1 GKTACEDQARR
12 AVLSVY
18 VPAHGQARQRA
29 AIAEELIG
37 ACQGRA
43 DARRKNRV
51 VILILEIGRLPPF
64 RDHRWPIRE
73 TGEPRPHRRR
83 WLNRGPTLAAITH
96 GVPELAAAGTDV
108 EEAANRVNGLSD
120 QRRNARHIIR
130 AVDCGSVEFERI
142 DQRAGTIQCWG
153 YMVGRPVG
161 MNRRLPQSLLPS
173 ISGRNSLAEHG
184 TPRPL
189 GYSPERAIPQQD
201 PISSPIGATK
211 RRHYYLMRT
220 NK

>member
-1 GKTACEDQARR
+1 MGYVRLRLGRKIAAHDIDARRLILAVPFGRQTACEDQAMR
-12 AVLSVY
+12 ALLSVY
-18 VPAHGQARQRA
+18 DPDHGPARQRA
-29 AIAEELIG
+29 AIAEELIR

-64 RDHRWPIRE
+64 RDHRWPTAE
-73 TGEPRPHRRR
+73 PGEPRPHRRR

-130 AVDCGSVEFERI
+130 IRAVDCGSVEFERI
-142 DQRAGTIQCWG
+142 
-153 YMVGRPVG
+153 
-161 MNRRLPQSLLPS
+161 
-173 ISGRNSLAEHG
+173 
-184 TPRPL
+184 
-189 GYSPERAIPQQD
+189 
-201 PISSPIGATK
+201 
-211 RRHYYLMRT
+211 
-220 NK
+220 